1 MRNLTFILGI
11 VFALSA
17 IIPAFAQQS
26 NFMISPPPIPWFE
39 FKEGQKDL
47 RATITGLHMTGD
59 VDDPSGNITGDVN
72 VWGGGAS
79 GIYRYAFK
87 DIFAFDIGLALIGA
101 AGDVGNEVDMS
112 MWLASIPLD
121 LEILLVNN
129 DQISAIF
136 FIGFGFSRNYI
147 GIDSNVPG
155 NEGTVDITTTLKG
168 PQGGL
173 QVSFK
178 LQDFAISPFIML
190 TRQAGDADIEY
201 DIGGNIGA
209 VSMSVST
216 TTVRY
221 IGFDIVYVPLGLSLS
236 SLMQQAS
243 QSGSNQEY
251 KTYVI
256 NIGYCTQL

>member
-1 MRNLTFILGI
+1 MKKVSFVLIYTLLLI
-11 VFALSA
+11 S
-17 IIPAFAQQS
+17 IPAFAQQS

-47 RATITGLHMTGD
+47 RVTATGMYMTGD
-59 VDDPSGNITGDVN
+59 VNDESGAITGDVE
-72 VWGGGAS
+72 VWGGGAG

-87 DIFAFDIGLALIGA
+87 DIFAFDVGLTLIGA
-101 AGDVGNEVDMS
+101 AGDIGNEVDMS
-112 MWLASIPLD
+112 MWLASLPVD

-136 FIGFGFSRNYI
+136 FIGFGFSYNYI
-147 GIDSNVPG
+147 GIESQVPG
-155 NEGTVDITTTLKG
+155 YEGTVDMTTTLKG
-168 PQGGL
+168 PQGGI

-190 TRQAGDADIEY
+190 TRQAGKADIDY
-201 DIGGNIGA
+201 DIGSDSG
-209 VSMSVST
+209 STSLSVQT
-216 TTVRY
+216 TTIRY
-221 IGFDIVYVPLGLSLS
+221 IGFDIIYVPLGLSLS

-243 QSGSNQEY
+243 QSGDNEGY

>member
-1 MRNLTFILGI
+1 MKNLIFFI
-11 VFALSA
+11 VFAIVFSS
-17 IIPAFAQQS
+17 ISVFAQQS

-47 RATITGLHMTGD
+47 RVTATGLYMTGD
-59 VDDPSGNITGDVN
+59 VDDPNGNITGDVK

-87 DIFAFDIGLALIGA
+87 DIFAFDVGFALVGA
-101 AGDVGNEVDMS
+101 TGDIGNEVDMS
-112 MWLASIPLD
+112 MWLASVPLD
-121 LEILLVNN
+121 IEILLVNN

-136 FIGFGFSRNYI
+136 FIGFGFSRNHV
-147 GIDSNVPG
+147 GIDSNIPG
-155 NEGTVDITTTLKG
+155 YEGTVDITTTLKG

-190 TRQAGDADIEY
+190 TRQAGNANIDY
-201 DIGGNIGA
+201 DIGTDSG
-209 VSMSVST
+209 SVSISVPT

-243 QSGSNQEY
+243 QSGNNQEY